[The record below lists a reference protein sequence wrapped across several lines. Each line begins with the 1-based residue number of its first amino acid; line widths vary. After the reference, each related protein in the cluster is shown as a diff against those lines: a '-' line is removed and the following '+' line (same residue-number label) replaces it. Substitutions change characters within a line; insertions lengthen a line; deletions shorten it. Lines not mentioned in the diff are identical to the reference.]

1 MSFRPGLRRGLW
13 AALNLR
19 ERHAE
24 TETVDMKLNTA
35 RITTAAVVVA
45 LASFALL
52 IAACGSDPDPTPTPT
67 QPPIATP
74 TPMPAAATATPQ
86 PAEPSPTATTA
97 AGEPAA
103 TATDAPEATQPPPTE
118 PEPAAPRSTGD
129 YDGYTFIVSDGS
141 EATFTVEEQLASL
154 SLPNDAVMRTTA
166 LSGEVHLDGRPS
178 VVEVDLQK
186 LSSDQSFRDR
196 YVRDRM
202 FSEHPVAVFTVEDI
216 GGIPDGMAEG
226 DTVETSV
233 DGSLEVHGGVFPLT
247 FEIQARDD
255 GDSIFIL
262 GRATFTWDQLE
273 VPRPQAR
280 SVVSIE
286 DDVRVE
292 ILLAVVP
299 Q

>member
-1 MSFRPGLRRGLW
+1 MR
-13 AALNLR
+13 
-19 ERHAE
+19 
-24 TETVDMKLNTA
+24 LNTA
-35 RITTAAVVVA
+35 RIITAAAATA
-45 LASFALL
+45 LASTALL
-52 IAACGSDPDPTPTPT
+52 LAACGSDPEPTPTS
-67 QPPIATP
+67 PPAATSTP
-74 TPMPAAATATPQ
+74 TSPPPTVNPGPAPTATSQPVVTTAIPLSPAITPTADPEATAT
-86 PAEPSPTATTA
+86 AADATL
-97 AGEPAA
+97 A
-103 TATDAPEATQPPPTE
+103 TEPPPTE
-118 PEPAAPRSTGD
+118 AGAPARSTGE
-129 YDGYTFIVSDGS
+129 YEGFTFVVSDGS

-154 SLPNDAVMRTTA
+154 PLPNDAVMRTTA
-166 LSGEVHLDGRPS
+166 LSGKVHLDGRPS

-196 YVRDRM
+196 YVRSRM
-202 FSEHPVAVFTVEDI
+202 FNEHPVAVFTVEDI
-216 GGIPDGMAEG
+216 GGIPDGLADGEEVG
-226 DTVETSV
+226 TSV
-233 DGSLEVHGGVFPLT
+233 DGSLEVHGGVFPIT

-262 GRATFTWDQLE
+262 GRTTFTWDELE

>member
-1 MSFRPGLRRGLW
+1 
-13 AALNLR
+13 
-19 ERHAE
+19 
-24 TETVDMKLNTA
+24 MKLNTA
-35 RITTAAVVVA
+35 RITTAAVAVA

-52 IAACGSDPDPTPTPT
+52 IAACGSDPEPTATPT

-74 TPMPAAATATPQ
+74 TPMPAAATDTPQ
-86 PAEPSPTATTA
+86 PEEPSPTATTA

-103 TATDAPEATQPPPTE
+103 TSAPDVPAPTATTAVEPTEPPPTE
-118 PEPAAPRSTGD
+118 PAPPAEPAAPRSTGD
-129 YDGYTFIVSDGS
+129 YDGYTFVVSDGS

-178 VVEVDLQK
+178 VVEVDLQQ

-196 YVRDRM
+196 YVRSRM
-202 FSEHPVAVFTVEDI
+202 FGEYPSAVFTVEDI

-226 DTVETSV
+226 ETVETSV
-233 DGSLEVHGGVFPLT
+233 DGSLEVHGGVFPIS

-262 GRATFTWDQLE
+262 GRTTFTWDQLE